1 MRTLCLHSTCFKEPN
16 YCSSQNIIVLD
27 EYPIAVQALQKE
39 DPQMVI
45 KKIHFKSEYK
55 LKYMYAYITLPT
67 LS

>member
-16 YCSSQNIIVLD
+16 SCSSQNIIVLD

-45 KKIHFKSEYK
+45 KKIHFKSE
-55 LKYMYAYITLPT
+55 
-67 LS
+67 